1 MGAAR
6 GPEPPVGGGTGCGC
20 THVPRCSRSCGAGNV
35 TAAMGCGAGGCPT
48 WWEMQRRGARTRL
61 AGPLQTLDVGPE
73 VGAGAGA
80 AVGAGREDP
89 APLPTRLPWARG
101 GCQSAQGHGTHRA
114 PSTVH
119 RDAGVPGGSYLGR
132 RRCCSSRSGSGHRG
146 TAGCPPAAGAGAAAG
161 GSPRCRGS
169 GRAPKAPRGS
179 RGRGLRDMGVTCPA
193 GHPRPRVHGTLQPP
207 GTLADVGLR
216 AEPVLPQ
223 LGRAGGLV
231 AGPGQPG
238 LGVQAGSVAMLH
250 RGQGWDPCRC
260 PPRQRSLCWCPLRR
274 RGQQLGEGGGA
285 ERGQGQA
292 GATG

>member
-6 GPEPPVGGGTGCGC
+6 GPEPPVGAGTGCGC

-80 AVGAGREDP
+80 AVGTGRGEDP
-89 APLPTRLPWARG
+89 APLPARLPWARG
-101 GCQSAQGHGTHRA
+101 GCQSAQGHGIHRA

-161 GSPRCRGS
+161 GSPRCRGP
-169 GRAPKAPRGS
+169 GRAPRVPRGS
-179 RGRGLRDMGVTCPA
+179 RGRGLWDTGVTCPA
-193 GHPRPRVHGTLQPP
+193 GHPRPVPVSTAPCSPP
-207 GTLADVGLR
+207 VPWQMWGSGQSR
-216 AEPVLPQ
+216 SCRSWAEQAALSPAQGSPVW
-223 LGRAGGLV
+223 
-231 AGPGQPG
+231 
-238 LGVQAGSVAMLH
+238 GS
-250 RGQGWDPCRC
+250 
-260 PPRQRSLCWCPLRR
+260 RQVR
-274 RGQQLGEGGGA
+274 
-285 ERGQGQA
+285 
-292 GATG
+292 